1 MSFFGKDGQPDMRMM
16 LGIVLLGLVG
26 ALTFVGDTY
35 TFVKRPPGMV
45 EKVIASPTL
54 LGYELAKLTGAE
66 SDGLRI
72 PADSAAF
79 VVYLLGG
86 GTIGFCVWR
95 LLVKHVLEPWEAK
108 EYWRRKTRRQDLL
121 DQYWPNS

>member
-26 ALTFVGDTY
+26 ALTFVADTY

-45 EKVIASPTL
+45 EKVIASPSL
-54 LGYELAKLTGAE
+54 IGYELARATGAE
-66 SDGLRI
+66 PNDIRLPSDAVAFMFFLIFGGAVGFGL
-72 PADSAAF
+72 
-79 VVYLLGG
+79 
-86 GTIGFCVWR
+86 WR

-121 DQYWPNS
+121 DEYWPQQ